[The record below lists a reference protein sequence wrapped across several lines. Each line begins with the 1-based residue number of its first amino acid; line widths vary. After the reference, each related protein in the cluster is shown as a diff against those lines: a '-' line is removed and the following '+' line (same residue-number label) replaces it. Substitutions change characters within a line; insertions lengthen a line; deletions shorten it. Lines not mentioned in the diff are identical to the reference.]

1 MEVARTRLLVVAW
14 LTALFVASVA
24 LGGSLPAKAPYTNP
38 VTIRSSDPGT
48 TLEQAIRAAARAVG
62 VQVLTKELPNVRIS
76 VDFKAVPFRNFLD
89 LLLRI
94 YAPDHDYVLLPEGV
108 VLVAPKAALKDLLP
122 AKGEEKKPAP
132 AQAGEARASVVVPV
146 APLGEEVAEA
156 AKALGVAAFHV
167 KGAGA
172 LVLTGE
178 APKVAAAADLVR
190 ELAAQAK
197 ASLPPPPPPPE
208 VPKTERAV
216 MRVPEG
222 LSAEGIASLAQTL
235 GLKTALLKEA
245 NLVVLEGT
253 REGLEDFQRALS
265 EAKRALSEAETSAH
279 KTQDK
284 AIASFEI
291 PEGLS
296 PQEVAG
302 ALKALYP
309 QASVTV
315 AGRLVAVR
323 TTREELVEIQGV
335 LERIKGSARPPAGS
349 ALLTFA
355 LPEGIEGGKVVEA
368 IKALYPEA
376 KGAALGRI
384 LLLET
389 PADQAPRFK
398 EAVEALI
405 AQLTAAV
412 QPQTERAKRSPAT
425 TYPVKGYPIYG
436 DPQDIAR
443 ALTGLFPASYLEEIG
458 AAVQVLPQ
466 QKVVVVAAPY
476 EVHRKVVDLLRTIDP
491 PKDEAKTETER
502 SARVVLTNLTASKA
516 IDYLKAAEI
525 QVSTVAE
532 PSGAAIW
539 LKGAAS
545 EVDRALLLLQTADAN
560 PPQVRIAVRVV
571 QLERSAL
578 DQLSGDVTA
587 ALQGLN
593 LALSG
598 ALGLGASYTLPASLA
613 RSLTLN
619 LSALESK
626 GLAKTLL
633 NTEVTALDGQEVTL
647 NSGGTLY
654 VLGQTGGGQ
663 EEGDNQRA
671 RSALAQIDYGLILK
685 VTPRVV
691 PEPLGATM
699 RVTIELG
706 NLPVG
711 GPVTGSIDI
720 SKRKLEAIL
729 RLRSEETGLIG
740 GLLQEEE
747 RNQEGGVPILKDLP
761 LIGVLFRSNETR
773 RTERVLLVMLT
784 PTVYDYTAGIKSLPP
799 AGKGDQ
805 KAPVEDPRTPPEPP
819 KEGTGWGGG
828 GREGAFTLTKPALP
842 AFPPPSPDYSGQAYL
857 TSKGAALYVLGAK
870 TSPLA
875 RPVRVYLVREDKEGR
890 PVHALE
896 VPFETNREAFGGGTM
911 AVLALQVDPASL
923 AVANRVVLVL
933 EDELGKAWSL
943 SLPLSK
949 TR

>member
-1 MEVARTRLLVVAW
+1 MEVVRTCLLVVAW

-76 VDFKAVPFRNFLD
+76 VDFKAVPFRNLLD

-94 YAPDHDYVLLPEGV
+94 YAPDHDYALLPEGV

-146 APLGEEVAEA
+146 APLGEEIAEA
-156 AKALGVAAFHV
+156 AKALGVTAFYV

-172 LVLTGE
+172 LILTGE
-178 APKVAAAADLVR
+178 ASKVAAAASLVR
-190 ELAAQAK
+190 ELAAQAE
-197 ASLPPPPPPPE
+197 ANVPPLPPPPE
-208 VPKTERAV
+208 VLKTERVAA
-216 MRVPEG
+216 RIPEG
-222 LSAEGIASLAQTL
+222 LSAEDVASLAQTL
-235 GLKTALLKEA
+235 GLKAAALKEA
-245 NLVVLEGT
+245 NLVVLEGV
-253 REGLEDFQRALS
+253 REALDDFQRVLS
-265 EAKRALSEAETSAH
+265 EAKPPARKA
-279 KTQDK
+279 QDR

-296 PQEVAG
+296 PKEVVE

-309 QASVTV
+309 QASVTA
-315 AGRLVAVR
+315 AGRVVAVQAAK
-323 TTREELVEIQGV
+323 EELVEIQGL
-335 LERIKGSARPPAGS
+335 LERIKGSVRPPAGS
-349 ALLTFA
+349 ALLAFA

-368 IKALYPEA
+368 IKTLYPEA

-389 PADQAPRFK
+389 PADQASRFK

-405 AQLTAAV
+405 AQLAATL
-412 QPQTERAKRSPAT
+412 QPQVERAKRSPAA

-443 ALTGLFPASYLEEIG
+443 AITGLFPASYLEEIG

-491 PKDEAKTETER
+491 PRDEAKAETER
-502 SARVVLTNLTASKA
+502 SVRVVLANLTASKA

-525 QVSTVAE
+525 QVSTVVE
-532 PSGAAIW
+532 PSGTAIW

-598 ALGLGASYTLPASLA
+598 ALGLGTSYTLPASLA

-654 VLGQTGGGQ
+654 VLGQTGGGR

-671 RSALAQIDYGLILK
+671 QPALAQIDYGLILK

-691 PEPLGATM
+691 PEPLGATIKA
-699 RVTIELG
+699 TIELG

-729 RLRSEETGLIG
+729 RLRSGETGLIG

-828 GREGAFTLTKPALP
+828 EREGAFTLTKPALP

-896 VPFETNREAFGGGTM
+896 VPFEANREAFGGGTM

-923 AVANRVVLVL
+923 AAANKVVLLL